1 MSWLCAAPGASWPP
15 CSAQLIESRS
25 CALPPANFALH
36 HLSWVLEPFPYTLP
50 CLADFETPLQPLT
63 LGLWPSLPLLPSGV
77 HDLGGL
83 IKSVLLRMMM
93 HPVGPHSTLR
103 LTKQLKQVGCLA
115 GWLAGCLAA

>member
-1 MSWLCAAPGASWPP
+1 MLG
-15 CSAQLIESRS
+15 
-25 CALPPANFALH
+25 
-36 HLSWVLEPFPYTLP
+36 PFLYNICP
-50 CLADFETPLQPLT
+50 CLADFETALQPLT
-63 LGLWPSLPLLPSGV
+63 LGLWLSLPLLPSGV

-115 GWLAGCLAA
+115 GRLYGCLAGTTD